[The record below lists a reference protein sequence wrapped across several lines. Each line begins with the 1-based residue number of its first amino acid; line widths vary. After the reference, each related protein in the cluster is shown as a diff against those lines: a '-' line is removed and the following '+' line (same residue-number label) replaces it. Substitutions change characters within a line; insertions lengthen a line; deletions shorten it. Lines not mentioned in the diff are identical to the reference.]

1 MQRLA
6 AASLYEGQA
15 RARTMRTRLIR
26 LSGDRRR
33 CRTTAEAAGGA
44 AHNARMHVRLFLVA
58 VALTITACASPGIG
72 DPGRGARDTAAIA
85 SPIRTAAD
93 HALDA
98 ERKPAQ
104 FLPFTG
110 VAPGMKVLDVSA
122 GAGYTSQLLA
132 LEVLPGGTL
141 YAQTPRPGA
150 ALTKR
155 LAEHPQAD
163 FVLVQRPFD
172 DPVPDGAPKLDL
184 VTLVLNYHDITYL
197 PVDRAKMN
205 AAIFAALKPGGHY
218 VIVDHSSRPGRG
230 VSEGRTLH
238 RIDEAVVRHEVEQA
252 GFVLEAEGTFLR
264 NPADPRDVPS
274 SNPAVPTDKFALR
287 FVKP

>member
-1 MQRLA
+1 MAMKLRF
-6 AASLYEGQA
+6 GVVP
-15 RARTMRTRLIR
+15 I
-26 LSGDRRR
+26 
-33 CRTTAEAAGGA
+33 
-44 AHNARMHVRLFLVA
+44 VVA
-58 VALTITACASPGIG
+58 VVLGTGCVTSVAPGSDSPRT
-72 DPGRGARDTAAIA
+72 PSTPARVAAIIA
-85 SPIRTAAD
+85 NPIRSDAD
-93 HALDA
+93 RALDA

-110 VAPGMKVLDVSA
+110 VAPGMRVLDVST

-132 LEVLPGGTL
+132 LAVLPGGTL

-150 ALTKR
+150 AITKR

-172 DPVPDGAPKLDL
+172 DPIPPDAPKLDL
-184 VTLVLNYHDITYL
+184 VTLVLNYHDITHL
-197 PVDRAKMN
+197 PVDRVKMN
-205 AAIFAALKPGGHY
+205 KAIFDALKPGGHY

-230 VSEGRTLH
+230 VSEGKTLH
-238 RIDEAVVRHEVEQA
+238 RIDEAVVKHEVEQA
-252 GFVLEAEGTFLR
+252 GFKLDAEGDFLR

-274 SNPAVPTDKFALR
+274 SRPAVPTDKFALR